1 MQNITRLEKPI
12 FLLEFRIRQFGQFVR
27 NSSINYI
34 SDKEKEMQTYKL
46 TRQGNYLFLCLVA
59 WKFVMV
65 G

>member
-12 FLLEFRIRQFGQFVR
+12 FLLEFRISQFGQFVR
-27 NSSINYI
+27 NSSLNYT

-46 TRQGNYLFLCLVA
+46 TRQGNNLFLCLVA